1 MSTSHYF
8 VRANNR
14 EFNFSNNPSFV
25 TGSVGQFTQTLFEND
40 PHVYITTIGLYD
52 DSNELIAVAKT
63 STPVEKSFD
72 KEIAIRV
79 KLDF

>member
-1 MSTSHYF
+1 MLFRSYF

-25 TGSVGQFTQTLFEND
+25 TGSNGQFTQQLFNND
-40 PHVYITTIGLYD
+40 PHVYITTVGLYND
-52 DSNELIAVAKT
+52 ANELLAVAKT
-63 STPVEKSFD
+63 SQPIEKSFD
-72 KEIAIRV
+72 KEIAIKV